1 MKILAVS
8 DKEDAKLQDFI
19 LQNPN
24 VIKNIDFIV
33 SCGDLSKN
41 YLEFIVDTVR
51 KYFFFVEGNHPTLN
65 NDPAKDYFKK
75 IVDKIYDDEQQ
86 FTLGGINLHARMEIY
101 ADYILVGFEGSMRYN
116 MKGYQYTE
124 KEMSRIVD
132 IVSEKIRIQQIKDF
146 IFRKKKKKIIVVSHA
161 PILGVHDKQDTCHK
175 GFACFKK
182 FLNKFNPLIWF
193 HGHVHFEGQM
203 NEQITKVSNTL
214 VVNVYGFHIV
224 DVDNDNITV
233 VSNIKNFEK
242 NRVN

>member
-33 SCGDLSKN
+33 SCGDLSKS
-41 YLEFIVDTVR
+41 YLEFIVDSVR

-65 NDPAKDYFKK
+65 NNPTKDYFKK

-86 FTLGGINLHARMEIY
+86 FSLGGINLHARMEIY
-101 ADYILVGFEGSMRYN
+101 SDYILVGFEGSMRYN

-124 KEMSRIVD
+124 KEMARIVGR
-132 IVSEKIRIQQIKDF
+132 VSRKIRIQQLKDF
-146 IFRKKKKKIIVVSHA
+146 IFRRKKKKIIVVSHA
-161 PILGVHDKQDTCHK
+161 PIEGIHDKTDICHK
-175 GFACFKK
+175 GFKCFKK

-193 HGHVHFEGQM
+193 HGHVHFEGQT
-203 NEQITKVSNTL
+203 NEQISKINNTTII
-214 VVNVYGFHIV
+214 NVYGFHII
-224 DVDNDNITV
+224 DIQDNNV
-233 VSNIKNFEK
+233 VVTSNIRNFA
-242 NRVN
+242 

>member
-8 DKEDAKLQDFI
+8 DKEDTKLQDFI

-41 YLEFIVDTVR
+41 YLEFIVDSVKR
-51 KYFFFVEGNHPTLN
+51 YFFFVEGNHPTLN
-65 NDPAKDYFKK
+65 NDPAKDYFRK

-86 FTLGGINLHARMEIY
+86 FSLGGINLHARMEIY

-124 KEMSRIVD
+124 KEMARIVGK
-132 IVSEKIRIQQIKDF
+132 VSRKIKIQQIKDF
-146 IFRKKKKKIIVVSHA
+146 IFRRKKKKIIVVSHA
-161 PILGVHDKQDTCHK
+161 PISGVHDKEDTCHK
-175 GFACFKK
+175 GFLCFKK

-193 HGHVHFEGQM
+193 HGHVHFEGQT
-203 NEQITKVSNTL
+203 NEQITKVDNTM
-214 VVNVYGFHIV
+214 VINVYGFHVV
-224 DVDNDNITV
+224 DVEDSKVSV
-233 VSNIKNFEK
+233 VSNINNFINTEA
-242 NRVN
+242 R